1 MESNKSTIGGRIAAL
16 RKNAGLK
23 QRELA
28 DKITVSREL
37 VNLWENDLRQIKG
50 EDIARLADALGTTC
64 DYLLRGVS
72 SENLNIY
79 FATGLLDEGIAA
91 IASIS
96 DNQRTVL
103 NEVIASKHFREIVS
117 LLALYE
123 DHISAMELDDIRH
136 ELEEKEAIAQGY
148 GGYIDMRMEW
158 HRNNAE
164 RRGIKADLIETVL
177 EMTKEIDTRYSEW
190 KDKNGK
196 H

>member
-1 MESNKSTIGGRIAAL
+1 MESNKSTVGGRIAAL
-16 RKNAGLK
+16 RKTAGLK

-50 EDIARLADALGTTC
+50 DDIARLADALGTTC

-72 SENLNIY
+72 SENLNIH
-79 FATGLLDEGIAA
+79 FATGLSDEGIAA

-96 DNQRTVL
+96 DNQRTVF
-103 NEVIASKHFREIVS
+103 NELIASEHFKELVS

-123 DHISAMELDDIRH
+123 HHLFAMELDDMRH
-136 ELEEKEAIAQGY
+136 ELAEEESAARGH
-148 GGYIDMRMEW
+148 GYIDLRLEW
-158 HRNNAE
+158 KRNNAE

-177 EMTKEIDTRYSEW
+177 EMTKEIDTRYSER
-190 KDKNGK
+190 KDKNRK
-196 H
+196 R